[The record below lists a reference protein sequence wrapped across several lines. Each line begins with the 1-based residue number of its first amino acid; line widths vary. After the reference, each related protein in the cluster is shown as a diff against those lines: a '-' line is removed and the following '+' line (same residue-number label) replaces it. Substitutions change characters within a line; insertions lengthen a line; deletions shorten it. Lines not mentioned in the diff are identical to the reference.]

1 MGEVIKEIISPSG
14 QHKALIS
21 KRDDGNFEVEYFKF
35 THEIVPGYV
44 EVCEPFWEPIW
55 GKSLVDSLSGAEKV
69 AIEELPN
76 T

>member
-14 QHKALIS
+14 LHKAIIR
-21 KRDDGNFEVEYFKF
+21 KREDGNFQVEYFKF
-35 THEIVPGYV
+35 THEIIDGV

-55 GKSLVDSLSGAEKV
+55 GSSLVDSLSNAEKV
-69 AIEELPN
+69 AIEELSN

>member
-14 QHKALIS
+14 KHKAIIR

-35 THEIVPGYV
+35 THEIVPGYG
-44 EVCEPFWEPIW
+44 EVCEPFWEPIA
-55 GKSLVDSLSGAEKV
+55 GKSLVDSLYNAEKV
-69 AIEELPN
+69 AIDELPN